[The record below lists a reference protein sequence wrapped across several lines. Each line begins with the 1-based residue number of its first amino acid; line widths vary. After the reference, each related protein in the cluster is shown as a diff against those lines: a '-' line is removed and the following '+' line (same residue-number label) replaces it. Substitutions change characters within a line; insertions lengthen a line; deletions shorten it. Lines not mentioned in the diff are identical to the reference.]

1 MRELNILFIN
11 SIQSNKWGGVEKW
24 MITVAEG
31 LKIKGHSVYVCG
43 RPEGRFIGRAK
54 ESGITTFPLKFRGDI
69 DPLTSFSLKRIIR
82 QKGINVLCLTADR
95 ELRLLLPV
103 FPFGKKPFIAVRKG
117 LPELKDCWRNRILF
131 TRLVD
136 TIITPARS
144 AADTMISQL
153 RWLEE
158 SKVVTVPNGVVIPVK
173 TTRGK
178 FRKEQGISDKVF
190 LGAVVSR
197 LTPQKGHIHLLKAI
211 AVLKEELSDFLFVIA
226 GDGVEMDSLKK
237 AAHNLNIEGLVRFLG
252 HRWDTSA
259 IIEDA
264 DLIVLPSFFEGMPNI
279 LLEAMAHRT
288 AIIATDIAGI
298 DEVITSPDVGRLV
311 PPGDSDAIARSI
323 IEMKNDS
330 ILRIKMAD
338 AAFTYVKRKFPVQL
352 MIDSVERI
360 FINDV
365 G

>member
-24 MITVAEG
+24 MITVAKG
-31 LKIKGHSVYVCG
+31 LKKKGHSVYVCD
-43 RPEGRFIGRAK
+43 RPDGRFIGRAK
-54 ESGITTFPLKFRGDI
+54 ESGITIFPLNFRGDI
-69 DPLTSFSLKRIIR
+69 DPLTSLSLKRFIQQRCID
-82 QKGINVLCLTADR
+82 VLCLTADR
-95 ELRLLLPV
+95 ELRLLWPV
-103 FPFGKKPFIAVRKG
+103 FAFGKKPFIAVRKG
-117 LPELKDCWRNRILF
+117 LPELKDCWRNRVLF

-136 TIITPARS
+136 SIITPART
-144 AADTMISQL
+144 AADTLISQL
-153 RWLEE
+153 SWLEE
-158 SKVVTVPNGVVIPVK
+158 SKVRVIPNGVAIPVK

-178 FRKEQGISDKVF
+178 FRKEQGISDDVF

-226 GDGVEMDSLKK
+226 GDGIEMDSLKN
-237 AAHNLNIEGLVRFLG
+237 AAHNLKIDGLVRFLG

-264 DLIVLPSFFEGMPNI
+264 DLIVLPSFFEGMPNM

-298 DEVITSPDVGRLV
+298 DEVVTSPDVGRLV
-311 PPGDSDAIARSI
+311 PPGDSDAIARSV
-323 IEMKNDS
+323 IEMKNDR
-330 ILRIKMAD
+330 ILRITMAD
-338 AAFTYVKRKFPVQL
+338 AAYKYVKRNFPVQL